1 MEYKV
6 SELAIKTRRQQKI
19 WMRCIGKCV
28 QAIANLNDIEYRI
41 EKPSRHETHDW
52 RSKRVIVHD
61 NQSLGGSGDKFSRR
75 RPTLENLDD
84 AAIARANGQ
93 TPPTPHEY
101 PKSISK
107 HATDQKWTLSENNF
121 YKTPARPRTQ
131 TTAPPIPDSLF
142 GSVYKNDLDN
152 ILIFLEGHRQF
163 DSLEGRAGD
172 KLLHTACVSGQLSLV
187 VFFTDKGA
195 KVTGMD
201 GYGES
206 KHATDQKWTLSEN
219 NFYKT
224 PARPRTQTTAP
235 PIPDSLFGSV
245 YKNDLDNILI
255 FLEGHRQFDSLEGR
269 AGDKLLHTAC
279 VSGQLSLVVFFTDKG
294 AKVTGMDGYGESPL
308 YCAVKGRHVKVS
320 E

>member
-1 MEYKV
+1 MRPRFASLHFASLGTDYYSFKITTIGKPFSGIGVEYKV

-52 RSKRVIVHD
+52 RSKRVIVHE

-206 KHATDQKWTLSEN
+206 
-219 NFYKT
+219 
-224 PARPRTQTTAP
+224 
-235 PIPDSLFGSV
+235 
-245 YKNDLDNILI
+245 
-255 FLEGHRQFDSLEGR
+255 
-269 AGDKLLHTAC
+269 
-279 VSGQLSLVVFFTDKG
+279 
-294 AKVTGMDGYGESPL
+294 PL